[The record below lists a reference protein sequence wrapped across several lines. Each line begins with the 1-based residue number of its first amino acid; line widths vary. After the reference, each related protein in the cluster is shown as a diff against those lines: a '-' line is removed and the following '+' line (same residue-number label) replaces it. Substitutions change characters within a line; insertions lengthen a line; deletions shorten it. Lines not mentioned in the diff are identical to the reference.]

1 MICRASDSLPAIVED
16 PGAPEKEPPAA
27 PVQAAPPATD
37 GRVRLCPIE
46 CAAPPRH
53 LPGMIRPPIANAV
66 LVSLLVAVVA
76 GAAVFFVT

>member
-1 MICRASDSLPAIVED
+1 
-16 PGAPEKEPPAA
+16 
-27 PVQAAPPATD
+27 
-37 GRVRLCPIE
+37 VRLCPIE